1 LSLHLGF
8 RPKFSILK
16 EYGELS
22 RNFKTFFLWES
33 GFEGRVIHNKGREGQ
48 AKKMNNPRL

>member
-16 EYGELS
+16 ECGELS
-22 RNFKTFFLWES
+22 RNFKTFFLWEP
-33 GFEGRVIHNKGREGQ
+33 GFEGRDPKILYVLDGL
-48 AKKMNNPRL
+48 M